1 MSRSVV
7 LFRILSLLACA
18 TRSLALTAA
27 PPGQAMSPSFTE
39 SEARKLLSDSAWAKR
54 AKLHSAMKTQT
65 PLPPMETPG
74 TQPGG
79 LGSSG
84 LGHGVVP
91 PNSEQLAKRAEEGN
105 RPLVPCTGWG
115 IGNYGM
121 SVPSITSEE
130 CKAAWRSVSASKSAG
145 LPAGTVIIL
154 WESAEPIREAKT
166 SLAIAQTADAKLQD
180 SIIVSVIG
188 HPLLREI
195 NPASSMKPMI
205 RDSAVLLRNG
215 KNSVS
220 AVDVAFVEAND
231 SIIRFYFP
239 RQGTVQ
245 PGDKEM
251 IFRFEIQDY
260 VVEAKFTL
268 KDMVFKGKPAL

>member
-1 MSRSVV
+1 MSRS
-7 LFRILSLLACA
+7 FRFLSLLAL
-18 TRSLALTAA
+18 LARMMYLCDSAVAQQTQGTS
-27 PPGQAMSPSFTE
+27 PGFSE

-65 PLPPMETPG
+65 PLPPSETPG

-91 PNSEQLAKRAEEGN
+91 PNSEQLAKRVGEGN

-130 CKAAWRSVSASKSAG
+130 CKAAWRSVTASKSEG
-145 LPAGTVIIL
+145 LPSGTVIVL

-166 SLAIAQTADAKLQD
+166 SLGIPQSANAQLQD
-180 SIIVSVIG
+180 AIVVSVIG

-195 NPASSMKPMI
+195 NPASSMKQMI
-205 RDSAVLLRNG
+205 QDSALLLRNG
-215 KNSVS
+215 KNGVP
-220 AVDVAFVEAND
+220 AMDVAFVEAND

-245 PGDKEM
+245 PRDKEM
-251 IFRFEIQDY
+251 MFRFEIQET
-260 VVEAKFTL
+260 VVEAKFSL
-268 KDMVFKGKPAL
+268 KDMVFKGKAAL

>member
-1 MSRSVV
+1 MSRLVV
-7 LFRILSLLACA
+7 LFGISVLLAC
-18 TRSLALTAA
+18 TTQSLNSIAA
-27 PPGQAMSPSFTE
+27 QQGQGGPSPLTE

-54 AKLHSAMKTQT
+54 AKLHSAIKSQT

-74 TQPGG
+74 TQKGG
-79 LGSSG
+79 LGPG
-84 LGHGVVP
+84 GPGHGYVP
-91 PNSEQLAKRAEEGN
+91 PNSEQLAKRAGESDGQ
-105 RPLVPCTGWG
+105 PVACAGWG
-115 IGNYGM
+115 VGYL
-121 SVPSITSEE
+121 SAPSPTSEE

-145 LPAGTVIIL
+145 LPEGTVIVL
-154 WESAEPIREAKT
+154 WESAEPIRDAKT
-166 SLAIAQTADAKLQD
+166 SLAIAQTTDAKLQE
-180 SIIVSVIG
+180 SIVVSVIG

-220 AVDVAFVEAND
+220 ALDVAFVEAND

-245 PGDKEM
+245 PGDKEI
-251 IFRFEIQDY
+251 IFRFEIQDT

>member
-1 MSRSVV
+1 MSRSAV
-7 LFRILSLLACA
+7 LFGIFVLLAC
-18 TRSLALTAA
+18 TAYSYDSIA
-27 PPGQAMSPSFTE
+27 AQQGQGVSPPFTE

-74 TQPGG
+74 VQPGG

-84 LGHGVVP
+84 VGHGVVP
-91 PNSEQLAKRAEEGN
+91 PTAEQLGKRAEGWQ
-105 RPLVPCTGWG
+105 PVPCAGWG
-115 IGNYGM
+115 VGYL
-121 SVPSITSEE
+121 SVPSPTSEE
-130 CKAAWRSVSASKSAG
+130 CKAAWQSVSASKSQG
-145 LPAGTVIIL
+145 LPSGTVIVL

-166 SLAIAQTADAKLQD
+166 SLAITQTTNAQLQD
-180 SIIVSVIG
+180 AIIVSVIG

-215 KNSVS
+215 KNSIP
-220 AVDVAFVEAND
+220 ALDVAFVEAND

-245 PGDKEM
+245 PGDKEIM
-251 IFRFEIQDY
+251 FRFEIQDT
-260 VVEAKFTL
+260 VVEAKFSL
-268 KDMVFKGKPAL
+268 KDMIFKGKAAL

>member
-251 IFRFEIQDY
+251 MFRFEIQDY

>member
-7 LFRILSLLACA
+7 LLRILALLACA

-54 AKLHSAMKTQT
+54 AKLHSAIKSQT

-74 TQPGG
+74 TQKGG
-79 LGSSG
+79 LGPG
-84 LGHGVVP
+84 GPGHGYVP
-91 PNSEQLAKRAEEGN
+91 PNSEQLAKRVGESDRQPVA
-105 RPLVPCTGWG
+105 CAGWG
-115 IGNYGM
+115 VGYL
-121 SVPSITSEE
+121 SVPSPSSEE

-145 LPAGTVIIL
+145 LPEGTVIVL

-166 SLAIAQTADAKLQD
+166 SLAITETTNAQLQD
-180 SIIVSVIG
+180 AIIVSVIG

-245 PGDKEM
+245 PGDREM
-251 IFRFEIQDY
+251 IFRFEIQDS

-268 KDMVFKGKPAL
+268 RDMVFKGKPAL

>member
-7 LFRILSLLACA
+7 LFRILALLACA
-18 TRSLALTAA
+18 TGSLALTAA
-27 PPGQAMSPSFTE
+27 PPGQVMSPSFNE
-39 SEARKLLSDSAWAKR
+39 SEARKLLSNSAWAKR
-54 AKLHSAMKTQT
+54 AKLHSAIKSQT
-65 PLPPMETPG
+65 PLPPMENPG
-74 TQPGG
+74 TMPGG
-79 LGSSG
+79 LGSAG

-91 PNSEQLAKRAEEGN
+91 PNSEQLVKRAEEGN
-105 RPLVPCTGWG
+105 SPLVPCTGWG
-115 IGNYGM
+115 IGKYEM
-121 SVPSITSEE
+121 AVPSITSEE

-145 LPAGTVIIL
+145 LPEGTVIVL

-166 SLAIAQTADAKLQD
+166 SLAISEMMNSHLPD

-215 KNSVS
+215 KNGVA

-239 RQGTVQ
+239 RQGIVQ

-251 IFRFEIQDY
+251 TFRFEVQDT